1 MWSFF
6 FLDTMNNNNSEE
18 AAKASVFSIISN
30 LALTIIKFSGG
41 YFGNSYALIA
51 DAIESSVDVVSSI
64 FVFFGI
70 KYSSRPADE
79 NHPYGHGKA
88 EALITFVVVFSLIAA
103 AGIIA
108 YESIQNIIT
117 PHESPKGFTLI
128 ILTGIIIFKEA
139 SFHYV
144 MRKSRETNSSALK
157 ADAWHHRSD
166 AITSL
171 MAFIGISI
179 SLVMGNGWEIADD
192 IAALLASAIIV
203 YNAYKILR
211 PALGEIMD
219 EDLYEEENDE
229 IRNIALKV
237 NGVLDVEKCII
248 RKSGMLYFVDMHA
261 VVKGNITVA
270 EGHTISHLIKDSVR
284 NKKPEVADV
293 LVHIEPDFVSI
304 EEYHKHFKK

>member
-1 MWSFF
+1 MS
-6 FLDTMNNNNSEE
+6 NNNSEV
-18 AAKASVFSIISN
+18 AVNASIFSIISN
-30 LALTIIKFSGG
+30 LGLTIIKFLGG

-88 EALITFVVVFSLIAA
+88 EALITFVVVFSLIGAA
-103 AGIIA
+103 CIIA

-139 SFHYV
+139 SFQYV
-144 MRKSRETNSSALK
+144 MKKSRETNSSALK

-179 SLVMGNGWEIADD
+179 ALVMGNGWEIADD
-192 IAALLASAIIV
+192 VAALLASGIIV

-229 IRNIALKV
+229 IRKLAEKV
-237 NGVLDVEKCII
+237 EGVLAVERCIV

-261 VVKGNITVA
+261 VVKGNLTVA
-270 EGHTISHLIKDSVR
+270 EGHAISHLIKDRVR
-284 NKKPEVADV
+284 EFKPEVADV

-304 EEYHKHFKK
+304 EEYNKHFKKT

>member
-1 MWSFF
+1 
-6 FLDTMNNNNSEE
+6 MNNNNSEV
-18 AAKASVFSIISN
+18 AVKASIFSIISN
-30 LALTIIKFSGG
+30 LGLTIIKFLGG

-51 DAIESSVDVVSSI
+51 DAIESSVDVISSV

-88 EALITFVVVFSLIAA
+88 EALITFVVVFSLISAA
-103 AGIIA
+103 CIIA
-108 YESIQNIIT
+108 YESIQNILT
-117 PHESPKGFTLI
+117 PHESPKAFTLI
-128 ILTGIIIFKEA
+128 ILSGIIIFKEA
-139 SFHYV
+139 SFQYV
-144 MRKSRETNSSALK
+144 MHKSRITNSSALK

-171 MAFIGISI
+171 MAFIGIAI
-179 SLVMGNGWEIADD
+179 ALIMGNGWEIADD
-192 IAALLASAIIV
+192 VAALLASGIIV

-219 EDLYEEENDE
+219 EDLYEEENE
-229 IRNIALKV
+229 QVRVLASKV
-237 NGVLDVEKCII
+237 DGVLAIEKCII

-261 VVKGNITVA
+261 VVKGSLTVA
-270 EGHTISHLIKDSVR
+270 EGHTISHLIKDTVR
-284 NKKPEVADV
+284 AYKPEVADV

-304 EEYHKHFKK
+304 EDYHKHFKK

>member
-1 MWSFF
+1 MQ
-6 FLDTMNNNNSEE
+6 
-18 AAKASVFSIISN
+18 
-30 LALTIIKFSGG
+30 
-41 YFGNSYALIA
+41 
-51 DAIESSVDVVSSI
+51 DVVSSI

-88 EALITFVVVFSLIAA
+88 EALITFVVVFSLIGAA
-103 AGIIA
+103 CIIA
-108 YESIQNIIT
+108 YESIHNIIT

-139 SFHYV
+139 SFQYV
-144 MRKSRETNSSALK
+144 MKKSRETNSSALK

-179 SLVMGNGWEIADD
+179 ALVMGNGWEIADD
-192 IAALLASAIIV
+192 VAALLASGIIV

-229 IRNIALKV
+229 IRKLAQKV
-237 NGVLDVEKCII
+237 EGVLAVERCIV

-261 VVKGNITVA
+261 VVKGNLTVA
-270 EGHTISHLIKDSVR
+270 EGHAISHLIKDRVR
-284 NKKPEVADV
+284 ELKPEVADV

-304 EEYHKHFKK
+304 EEYNKHFKKT